1 MKVSPALFV
10 LALYASTSAAL
21 LGFGKTGMLLSL
33 FMENQFTNHSF
44 QAYNKWHESEL
55 ERWLSDH
62 DIAYPTPADRKDLEM
77 LVKENWD
84 RFVSSPYND
93 WDTEELQAYLREK
106 GVEVN
111 EKSKENKNWLVE
123 TVKHNWYEAENVAE
137 DAYENVKS
145 WIFDTYVLY
154 PFHTIIVES
163 KLITFTPSLLSLS

>member
-1 MKVSPALFV
+1 
-10 LALYASTSAAL
+10 
-21 LGFGKTGMLLSL
+21 
-33 FMENQFTNHSF
+33 
-44 QAYNKWHESEL
+44 
-55 ERWLSDH
+55 
-62 DIAYPTPADRKDLEM
+62 M

-111 EKSKENKNWLVE
+111 DKSKENKNWLVE

-145 WIFDTYVLY
+145 WIFDTYVLFL
-154 PFHTIIVES
+154 FHTILVES
-163 KLITFTPSLLSLS
+163 KLITFPPLPSLFLSCP